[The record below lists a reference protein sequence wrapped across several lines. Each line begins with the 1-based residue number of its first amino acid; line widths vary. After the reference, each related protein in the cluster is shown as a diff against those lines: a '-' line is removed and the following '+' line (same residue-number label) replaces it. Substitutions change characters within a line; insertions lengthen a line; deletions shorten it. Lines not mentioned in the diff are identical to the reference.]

1 MGQIYVNDLSVFIR
15 VTTTNSFSAAARE
28 LNIAPKTVSK
38 QIARLEQTLGV
49 TLFERNT
56 RHLRITDEGL
66 AILDKAQKAVDE
78 ITQLRE
84 IAGNQE
90 NTPSGV
96 IRLTAP
102 APFGQKYVASAI
114 ADFCRQYPAVSF
126 DLRLSDQ
133 IDDLYRSNL
142 DLAIRIGELHDSRL
156 VAKRIADNRRI
167 LTASPDYLRAHG
179 SPKTPE
185 QLAEHRCLLF
195 AYPGLY
201 SKQWQLTNG
210 KRQLS
215 VDINSDFSSDSGD
228 VLRLWCLAGMGIA
241 LRETWDVGEEI
252 ASGRLI
258 RLLPDWQ
265 AIPSKISLVRLRRAY
280 VPQRL
285 RVFMDFLQ
293 ARWQNV
299 L

>member
-1 MGQIYVNDLSVFIR
+1 M
-15 VTTTNSFSAAARE
+15 
-28 LNIAPKTVSK
+28 
-38 QIARLEQTLGV
+38 
-49 TLFERNT
+49 
-56 RHLRITDEGL
+56 
-66 AILDKAQKAVDE
+66 DE

-84 IAGNQE
+84 IAGNKE
-90 NTPSGV
+90 STISGV

-133 IDDLYRSNL
+133 INDLYRSNL
-142 DLAIRIGELHDSRL
+142 DLAIRIGELNDSRL
-156 VAKRIADNRRI
+156 IAKRIADNRRI
-167 LTASPDYLRAHG
+167 LTASPDYLRTHG

-195 AYPGLY
+195 AYPGLH

-210 KRQLS
+210 KQHLS
-215 VDINSDFSSDSGD
+215 IDINSDFSSDSGD
-228 VLRLWCLAGMGIA
+228 VLRLWCLAGLGIA
-241 LRETWDVGEEI
+241 LRETWDVNDEI
-252 ASGRLI
+252 ASGRLV

-265 AIPSKISLVRLRRAY
+265 AIPSKISLVRPSRQY

-285 RVFMDFLQ
+285 RIFMDFLQ
-293 ARWQNV
+293 ARWENV